1 MITIL
6 CVEDEDDI
14 RSLLIE
20 EIRDAGFNTLEATN
34 GRQALDI
41 IVSKWPDIVVCDIT
55 MPELD
60 GHQLFAEIQINHE
73 QLANIPFIFLTALSD
88 KENMIT
94 ALKAGAADYLTKPVD
109 FDLLLAKIQGCVA
122 RLESDKRTGR
132 AF

>member
-14 RSLLIE
+14 RNLLVE
-20 EIRDAGFNTLEATN
+20 EISEAGFTTLEATN
-34 GRQALDI
+34 GKQALELI
-41 IVSKWPDIVVCDIT
+41 IRKWPDIVVCDIT
-55 MPELD
+55 MPEMN
-60 GHQLFAEIQINHE
+60 GHQLFAEIQMNHE

-88 KENMIT
+88 KENMVT

-109 FDLLLAKIQGCVA
+109 FDLLMAKIQGCVA
-122 RLESDKRTGR
+122 RLENDRKMGR

>member
-14 RSLLIE
+14 RNLLVE
-20 EIRDAGFNTLEATN
+20 EISEAGFTTLEATN
-34 GRQALDI
+34 GKQALELI
-41 IVSKWPDIVVCDIT
+41 ISKWPDIVVCDIT
-55 MPELD
+55 MPEMN
-60 GHQLFAEIQINHE
+60 GHQLFAEIQMNHE

-88 KENMIT
+88 KENMVT

-109 FDLLLAKIQGCVA
+109 FDLLMAKIQGCVA
-122 RLESDKRTGR
+122 RLESDRKMGR

>member
-14 RSLLIE
+14 RNLLVE

-34 GRQALDI
+34 GRQALDVI
-41 IVSKWPDIVVCDIT
+41 IHKWPDIVVCDIT

-73 QLANIPFIFLTALSD
+73 QLANIPFIFLTALTD
-88 KENMIT
+88 KDNMVT

-109 FDLLLAKIQGCVA
+109 FDLLMAKIQGCVA
-122 RLESDKRTGR
+122 RLESDKRMGR

>member
-14 RSLLIE
+14 RNLLVE
-20 EIRDAGFNTLEATN
+20 EISEAGFTTLEATN
-34 GRQALDI
+34 GKQALELI
-41 IVSKWPDIVVCDIT
+41 ISKWPDIVVCDIT
-55 MPELD
+55 MPEMN
-60 GHQLFAEIQINHE
+60 GHQLFAEIQMNHE

-88 KENMIT
+88 KDNMVT

-109 FDLLLAKIQGCVA
+109 FDLLMAKIQGCVA
-122 RLESDKRTGR
+122 RLENDRKMGR

>member
-14 RSLLIE
+14 RNPLVE
-20 EIRDAGFNTLEATN
+20 EISEAGFTTLEATN
-34 GRQALDI
+34 GKQALELI
-41 IVSKWPDIVVCDIT
+41 ISKWPDIVVCDIT
-55 MPELD
+55 MPEMN
-60 GHQLFAEIQINHE
+60 GHQLFAEIQMNHE

-88 KENMIT
+88 KENMVT

-109 FDLLLAKIQGCVA
+109 FDLLMAKIQGCVA
-122 RLESDKRTGR
+122 RLESDKKMGR

>member
-14 RSLLIE
+14 RNLLVE
-20 EIRDAGFNTLEATN
+20 EIRDAGFATLEASN
-34 GRQALDI
+34 GRQALELI
-41 IVSKWPDIVVCDIT
+41 IRKWPDIVVCDIT
-55 MPELD
+55 MPEMS
-60 GHQLFAEIQINHE
+60 GHQLFAEIQMNHE

-88 KENMIT
+88 KENMVT

-109 FDLLLAKIQGCVA
+109 FDLLMAKIQGCVA
-122 RLESDKRTGR
+122 RLESDRKMGR

>member
-14 RSLLIE
+14 RTLLVE
-20 EIRDAGFNTLEATN
+20 EISEAGFTTLEATN
-34 GRQALDI
+34 GKQALELI
-41 IVSKWPDIVVCDIT
+41 IRKWPDIVVCDIT
-55 MPELD
+55 MPEMN
-60 GHQLFAEIQINHE
+60 GHQLFAEIQMNHE

-88 KENMIT
+88 KDNMVT

-109 FDLLLAKIQGCVA
+109 FDLLMAKIQGCVA
-122 RLESDKRTGR
+122 RLESDRKLGR

>member
-14 RSLLIE
+14 RNLLVE
-20 EIRDAGFNTLEATN
+20 EISEAGFTTLEATN
-34 GRQALDI
+34 GKQALDLI
-41 IVSKWPDIVVCDIT
+41 ISNWPDIVVCDIT
-55 MPELD
+55 MPEMN
-60 GHQLFAEIQINHE
+60 GHQLFAEIQMNHE

-88 KENMIT
+88 KDNMVT

-109 FDLLLAKIQGCVA
+109 FDLLMAKIQGCVA
-122 RLESDKRTGR
+122 RLENDRKMGR

>member
-14 RSLLIE
+14 RTLLVE
-20 EIRDAGFNTLEATN
+20 EISEAGFTTLEATN
-34 GRQALDI
+34 GKQALQLI
-41 IVSKWPDIVVCDIT
+41 TSKWPDIVVCDIT
-55 MPELD
+55 MPEMN
-60 GHQLFAEIQINHE
+60 GHQLFAEIQMNHE

-88 KENMIT
+88 KENMVT

-109 FDLLLAKIQGCVA
+109 FDLLMAKIQGCVA
-122 RLESDKRTGR
+122 RLESDKKMGR

>member
-14 RSLLIE
+14 RNLLVE
-20 EIRDAGFNTLEATN
+20 EISEAGFATLEATN
-34 GRQALDI
+34 GKQALELI
-41 IVSKWPDIVVCDIT
+41 IRKWPDIVVCDIT
-55 MPELD
+55 MPEMN
-60 GHQLFAEIQINHE
+60 GHQLFAEIQMNHE

-88 KENMIT
+88 KDNMVT

-109 FDLLLAKIQGCVA
+109 FDLLMAKIQGCVA
-122 RLESDKRTGR
+122 RLESDRKLGR

>member
-14 RSLLIE
+14 RGLLIE
-20 EIRDAGFNTLEATN
+20 EIRDSGFNTLEAAN

-41 IVSKWPDIVVCDIT
+41 IISKWPDIVVCDIT

-60 GHQLFAEIQINHE
+60 GHQLFAEIQMHHE
-73 QLANIPFIFLTALSD
+73 ELSNIRFIFLTALSD

-109 FDLLLAKIQGCVA
+109 FDLLMAKIQGCVS
-122 RLESDKRTGR
+122 RLESDRRTGR
-132 AF
+132 GF